1 MPRLNEGSLVDRVGF
16 ELASF
21 LAGPYPYNN
30 IGVCHQNTNAQII
43 NSYQVV

>member
-1 MPRLNEGSLVDRVGF
+1 MPRLNEGSLVDRVGL

-30 IGVCHQNTNAQII
+30 IGVSHQNNNAQII
-43 NSYQVV
+43 NRHQVV